1 VKKFAIAA
9 AALAMGSM
17 SASAADLAAR
27 PYTKAP
33 APVVAAYNWS
43 GFYVGIHAGYV
54 ASDPRFDFPAVGHY
68 NLAAGDSFGFGVDG
82 FMGGGHAGYNWQ
94 MNNIVFGL
102 EGSISYTDLR
112 GSAISPFFPLTD
124 TFHTKQE
131 WIATVTPRLGVTSGP
146 VLFYVKGG
154 VAFTE
159 LHTRIQ
165 DTNDYNERNDTK
177 VGWTVGGGVEWMATS
192 NWIVGVEGNYYD
204 FGHCC
209 GGLTES
215 RLLATNAP
223 AGVFSDH
230 STRFDNWSVLG
241 RVSYKF
247 GGAPVVAKY

>member
-1 VKKFAIAA
+1 MKKIALA
-9 AALAMGSM
+9 VAALAMGSM

-33 APVVAAYNWS
+33 PAVVAAYNWS
-43 GFYVGIHAGYV
+43 GFYVGLHAGY
-54 ASDPRFDFPAVGHY
+54 ASSDPRFDFVTNGHY
-68 NLAAGDSFGFGVDG
+68 NNAPGDSFGFGVDG

-94 MNNIVFGL
+94 ASNFVFGL
-102 EGSISYTDLR
+102 EGSISYTDLNR
-112 GSAISPFFPLTD
+112 GGVVSPFFPLTD
-124 TFHTKQE
+124 TFRTRQE

-165 DTNDYNERNDTK
+165 DTNDFNARNESK
-177 VGWTVGGGVEWMATS
+177 VGWTVGGGIEWMATS

-204 FGHCC
+204 FGRCC

-215 RLLATNAP
+215 RVLATNAP
-223 AGVFSDH
+223 AAVFSDH
-230 STRFDNWSVLG
+230 STRFDNWSILG
-241 RVSYKF
+241 RVSYKL
-247 GGAPVVAKY
+247 GSP

>member
-1 VKKFAIAA
+1 MKKIILAA
-9 AALAMGSM
+9 SILVASAM

-33 APVVAAYNWS
+33 APAVVAYDWS
-43 GFYVGIHAGYV
+43 GFYIGLHAGY
-54 ASDPRFDFPAVGHY
+54 ASSDPRFDFADFGHY
-68 NLAAGDSFGFGVDG
+68 NLAPGNSFGFGANG

-94 MNNIVFGL
+94 SSNFVFGL

-112 GSAISPFFPLTD
+112 RSAISPFFPATD

-131 WIATVTPRLGVTSGP
+131 WIATVTPRIGVTSGAW
-146 VLFYVKGG
+146 LFYVKGG

-159 LHTRIQ
+159 LRTRIQ
-165 DTNDYNERNDTK
+165 DTADYNERNENKT
-177 VGWTVGGGVEWMATS
+177 GWTVGGGVEWMMAP

-209 GGLTES
+209 GGFS
-215 RLLATNAP
+215 FNRSLATNALL
-223 AGVFSDH
+223 ASSSNH
-230 STRFDNWSVLG
+230 SVRFDDWSVLG

-247 GGAPVVAKY
+247 GGPAVARY